1 MNQRYEVMAF
11 HPFFGSKEADLKVMT
26 WNVHCAKGT
35 DSTKQK
41 QIAGVILDADA
52 DIVLLNE
59 FNLDSCCV
67 IDSLLRMKYAFTE
80 EGASRQKCGDMFY
93 SKMKLEN
100 SEHPKLSRLWRNHF
114 GKSQEEYPDSLRG
127 TQIEAIRAT
136 LTIGADSVM
145 IIGCHWA
152 SSSGDGSTIVNGVDS
167 LMKVGSFYERYKLKQ
182 KLRVKQAEFAN
193 WMMDSC
199 MHPIILM
206 GDLNDF
212 NQSPPL
218 RKLKDY
224 GLSDSWWEGGFGLGD
239 TFHTGWMRLR
249 LDHIFHSDGLKLSDI
264 KVIPTELSD
273 HNLLVATFTIRKIRV

>member
-1 MNQRYEVMAF
+1 MAF
-11 HPFFGSKEADLKVMT
+11 HPFFGSKEADLKVMA

-67 IDSLLRMKYAFTE
+67 IDSLLRMKYAYTE
-80 EGASRQKCGDMFY
+80 EGESRQKCGDIFY

-114 GKSQEEYPDSLRG
+114 GKSKEEYPDSLRG

-224 GLSDSWWEGGFGLGD
+224 GLSDSWWEGGFGLGN

-249 LDHIFHSDGLKLSDI
+249 LDHILHSEDLKLVNI

-273 HNLLVATFTIRKIRV
+273 HNPLVASFAIRKIRD